1 MLVYVDASFNNAEN
15 HRSQLGYVILL
26 ADESNRCSFVHF
38 ASCNSKRIKRSSTAA
53 ETLAFVLGFGAAFLI
68 RHDIQTM
75 LGQHI
80 PIIMLTDSNQL
91 FTTLTRA
98 KLTTERRLMIDIEAV
113 REEYN
118 ERTIA
123 NVALIRSADNYAD
136 GMTKL
141 APNSSLLHLLQ
152 TNKVRQGIVQYIIE
166 RK

>member
-1 MLVYVDASFNNAEN
+1 
-15 HRSQLGYVILL
+15 
-26 ADESNRCSFVHF
+26 
-38 ASCNSKRIKRSSTAA
+38 
-53 ETLAFVLGFGAAFLI
+53 
-68 RHDIQTM
+68 M